1 MSLLVTAF
9 EPFGD
14 WERNT
19 SALVGEAVADA
30 LAARLL
36 VLPVDLAT
44 GPQILVD
51 ALSPHTAVLALG
63 LHGRARALRVERVG
77 LNLADFEV
85 PDNAGRTVAGQALEP
100 AGPDAVMTSVDV
112 RALVQSL
119 RDAGVPADVSNSAGT
134 YLCNAVYYTA
144 LRRTRALFLHV
155 PPAPGDAAIAAAR
168 RAARPSTRRDW
179 HAEGLSGE
187 QGGIDPNAGLA
198 LDLQIR
204 GAILAARSL

>member
-85 PDNAGRTVAGQALEP
+85 PDNAGRTVAGQPLERFASR
-100 AGPDAVMTSVDV
+100 AGVLVVDV
-112 RALVQSL
+112 A
-119 RDAGVPADVSNSAGT
+119 PAICGERGCSGGRNAMGSSA
-134 YLCNAVYYTA
+134 
-144 LRRTRALFLHV
+144 
-155 PPAPGDAAIAAAR
+155 
-168 RAARPSTRRDW
+168 
-179 HAEGLSGE
+179 
-187 QGGIDPNAGLA
+187 
-198 LDLQIR
+198 
-204 GAILAARSL
+204 